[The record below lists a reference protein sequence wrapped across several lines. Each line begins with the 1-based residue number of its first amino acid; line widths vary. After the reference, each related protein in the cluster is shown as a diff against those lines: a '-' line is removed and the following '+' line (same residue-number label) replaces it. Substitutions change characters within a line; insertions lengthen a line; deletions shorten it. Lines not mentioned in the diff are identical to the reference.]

1 MPNYTFA
8 NLLPNFNAGSVL
20 TNTVIYYK
28 GYFMETGSG
37 VETLTPVERNCY
49 YPEER
54 SLELYNTYTYSN
66 CKYVGN
72 ISSINLFN

>member
-1 MPNYTFA
+1 
-8 NLLPNFNAGSVL
+8 
-20 TNTVIYYK
+20 
-28 GYFMETGSG
+28 METGSG

-66 CKYVGN
+66 CKYANHYNSVG
-72 ISSINLFN
+72 IILAINLFNLTNF

>member
-1 MPNYTFA
+1 
-8 NLLPNFNAGSVL
+8 
-20 TNTVIYYK
+20 
-28 GYFMETGSG
+28 METGSG

-72 ISSINLFN
+72 VLTIKLFNLTEMI